1 MATLR
6 ANYNLKNNS
15 GSYDKIAFTTT
26 ADQIITDDQRQFV
39 SQEEK
44 DLITNHVH
52 YYAGSNTAGGPAL
65 SAYEAKEANFATT
78 ADKANTLVNSRTIN
92 GTAFNGSANITTSNW
107 GTARTITIGST
118 GKSVNG
124 SGNVSWTLSEIGAS
138 PTSHTH
144 TRIGD
149 SSYYVEVSS
158 SYIKLSAPRINLSG
172 ASISSDVFPDTT
184 SYNLG
189 VQGGN
194 WWNQTNTTTLNTTT
208 IKNSKNSQ
216 GPLISTFRGPTTY
229 YTTNASKGSG
239 MKFIGSSGPTAEIF
253 CGSTGC
259 ALYSHSGYSLHIG
272 AFGAHDTISIG
283 TNYITITDTHYL
295 AITRLTYQK
304 SGGYLGNTWAIASLC
319 HFLPD
324 TNNKFALGSGSYRW
338 NTIYLNSS
346 PNVSSDKTLKTNIQ
360 YVDKA
365 KARSVINPNSFHSFV
380 KDELKIATYNMI
392 DEDPKDIT
400 RTHKTNTQ
408 VGFIADDIVDTTIG
422 SIFTERDEGGR
433 LSYDLGSYVSVL
445 AVALQEEI
453 KKREALEQKVLALSK

>member
-1 MATLR
+1 LR

-239 MKFIGSSGPTAEIF
+239 FKFIGSSGPTAELF

-259 ALYSHSGYSLHIG
+259 ALYAHSGYSLH
-272 AFGAHDTISIG
+272 FGANGTHDYVSMANNYFKLSDSIVFYADKIKYTSSSG
-283 TNYITITDTHYL
+283 CNGSWGLGCSCHFVPDTTN
-295 AITRLTYQK
+295 K
-304 SGGYLGNTWAIASLC
+304 FYLGSA
-319 HFLPD
+319 
-324 TNNKFALGSGSYRW
+324 SYRW
-338 NTIYLNSS
+338 TSAYLNSS
-346 PNVSSDKTLKTNIQ
+346 VNVSSDRQLKTNIQ
-360 YVDKA
+360 YVDTS
-365 KARSVINPNSFHSFV
+365 KARSATYPENFHTFV
-380 KDELKIATYNMI
+380 KNELRFATYQMK
-392 DEDPKDIT
+392 DEDPTDIT
-400 RTHKTNTQ
+400 RSHDDNVKI
-408 VGFIADDIVDTTIG
+408 GFIADDIADTTIG
-422 SIFTERDEGGR
+422 SIFTERDEGGM
-433 LSYDLGSYVSVL
+433 LSYDLTSYIAVL
-445 AVALQEEI
+445 AIALQEEI